1 MPDLAG
7 GRSVTLSG
15 MNVRAA
21 IAIVVALAAPA
32 FADTP
37 APQAPPPAP
46 AAAPAKPKI
55 LVLPLPAS
63 PGLDANVARTFDARL
78 LVALEDS
85 KRIVTVTSEDEPE
98 CTTQKCLAQIGAN
111 ADAHYVLSLS
121 IVREGEAFSL
131 FGTLIDSKTGATARR
146 IELSRVSP
154 VQLAR
159 SAPGEIVPQI
169 VGAPSGPVVLGVVRP
184 VRDEAQA
191 AAVTL
196 QERLANLRAFKVAP
210 IDGGDRTALTHRAEL
225 TFDDLTIRDRR
236 RTICDWHE
244 GTLVGTFSITELA
257 TGRVVFTKTV
267 SLAEQRRTAFTSRQE
282 LVDIMLA
289 SAVEDWFSSF
299 QRSGVIAQLAKRR

>member
-1 MPDLAG
+1 
-7 GRSVTLSG
+7 
-15 MNVRAA
+15 MNVLAFA
-21 IAIVVALAAPA
+21 LVALLAAPA

-37 APQAPPPAP
+37 APP
-46 AAAPAKPKI
+46 AAAPPVKPKI

-85 KRIVTVTSEDEPE
+85 RRIVTVTTEDEPE
-98 CTTQKCLAQIGAN
+98 CTTQKCLAQIGAA

-121 IVREGEAFSL
+121 VVREGEAFTL

-146 IELSRVSP
+146 IELPRVSQ
-154 VQLAR
+154 VALAK
-159 SAPGEIVPQI
+159 SAPAEIVPQI

-184 VRDEAQA
+184 TRDEAQA

-210 IDGGDRTALTHRAEL
+210 LDGADRSGLTHRAEI
-225 TFDDLTIRDRR
+225 TFDDLTVRDRR

-244 GTLVGTFSITELA
+244 GTLVGTFAITELA

-267 SLAEQRRTAFTSRQE
+267 SIAEQRRTAFTSRQE

-289 SAVEDWFSSF
+289 SAVEDWLSAF